1 MYWVWYGKLKQL
13 EDIEY
18 MKWFQKNRSRFE
30 ENLTDGIRLIDFYL
44 VINSTADHDFE
55 FWYEIDNWAV
65 LDNWRKQAEDPNSK
79 YAKFI
84 QAMINETGVLI
95 EQVRSKFLRPAGQV
109 AIFQPSKS

>member
-1 MYWVWYGKLKQL
+1 MGRFKELKAKTWQ
-13 EDIEY
+13 D
-18 MKWFQKNRSRFE
+18 WFTNE
-30 ENLTDGIRLIDFYL
+30 ENIKKFQDALPEGVKYLGAHLVVIR
-44 VINSTADHDFE
+44 SADHDFE
-55 FWYEIDNWAV
+55 QWFEIDNWAV